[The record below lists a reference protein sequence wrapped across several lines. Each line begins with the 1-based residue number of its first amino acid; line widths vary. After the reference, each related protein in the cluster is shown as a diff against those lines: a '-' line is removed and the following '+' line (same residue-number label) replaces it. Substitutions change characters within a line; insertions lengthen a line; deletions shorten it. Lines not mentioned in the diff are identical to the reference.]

1 MYMNGIHFWNVLEPP
16 YGRMPFCDAPLLLP
30 YCIDSLYANFAT
42 GTGACF
48 FIACNLICNLYK
60 MNVEHNLQLQRTTST
75 FRTLCTCACVHIN
88 LQFGNKQP
96 ITDKLMEKSTTA
108 MLIYLT
114 RKVECRL

>member
-1 MYMNGIHFWNVLEPP
+1 
-16 YGRMPFCDAPLLLP
+16 MPFCDAPLLLP

-48 FIACNLICNLYK
+48 FIACNLICKCFFAYIRCNFFP
-60 MNVEHNLQLQRTTST
+60 NFNSV
-75 FRTLCTCACVHIN
+75 
-88 LQFGNKQP
+88 QP